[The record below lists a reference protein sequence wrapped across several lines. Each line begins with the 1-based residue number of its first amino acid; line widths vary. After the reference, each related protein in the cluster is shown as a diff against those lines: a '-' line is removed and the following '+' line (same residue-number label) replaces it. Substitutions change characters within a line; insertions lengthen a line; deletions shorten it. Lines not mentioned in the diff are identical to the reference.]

1 MKADRRLRLAVLISG
16 TGSNLKA
23 LIDARDS
30 GRLAIDIVQVI
41 SNRVT
46 APGLDHARAAGI
58 PVAVIDRANAGP
70 QGEDH
75 AVAERLR
82 GLSPDLVL
90 LSGYMRIVGAPLIEA
105 FDGRMINQHPSLLPK
120 YKGLDTYQRVLE
132 AGDPEHGA
140 SVHFVTAQL
149 DGGPVIAQLRVP
161 VRTHDTPASLAA
173 CLGPL
178 EHQLLVAVVE
188 LFAARRVEM
197 RDGKACLDGQA
208 LAQALQWHEGRLHA

>member
-70 QGEDH
+70 EGEDH

-132 AGDPEHGA
+132 AGDP
-140 SVHFVTAQL
+140 
-149 DGGPVIAQLRVP
+149 
-161 VRTHDTPASLAA
+161 
-173 CLGPL
+173 
-178 EHQLLVAVVE
+178 
-188 LFAARRVEM
+188 
-197 RDGKACLDGQA
+197 
-208 LAQALQWHEGRLHA
+208 